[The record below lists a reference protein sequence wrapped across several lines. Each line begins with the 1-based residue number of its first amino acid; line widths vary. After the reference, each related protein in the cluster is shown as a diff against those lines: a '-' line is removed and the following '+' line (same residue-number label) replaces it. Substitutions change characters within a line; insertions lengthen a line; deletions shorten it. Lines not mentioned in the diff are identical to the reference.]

1 MGLEFRLQIIDYM
14 GSVHDQYSTIDR
26 IHACV
31 RTYVRTCN
39 AMRVSLVLQSCE
51 VYLRVSTTVPSS
63 LRLVFPSEAMTLS
76 KYQKSEDSKWI
87 KDFVRKLCVILND

>member
-1 MGLEFRLQIIDYM
+1 MTSAQLLIGFT
-14 GSVHDQYSTIDR
+14 HT
-26 IHACV
+26 CV
-31 RTYVRTCN
+31 RTCS

-51 VYLRVSTTVPSS
+51 EYLTVSTTVPSS